1 MAHSYGAVSFLAR
14 DGGHSPGLGV
24 CSKAKRLWL
33 MTRALVHPSAST
45 AENPNKIFNPD
56 QHSLYTLLAN
66 KQYTE
71 ERKVKQAEQM
81 ANLIN

>member
-24 CSKAKRLWL
+24 YSKAKRLLL